1 MNAASTTPGSPG
13 EARRL
18 QLLGLVYVAVL
29 VGLVWLSV
37 AAYRHQ
43 FDGHVTVEL
52 RARQAG
58 QQLNVGGDVRMN
70 GAIVG
75 RVSGVR
81 SSGRGASI
89 SLQLDRDA
97 AGRIPGDVVARILP
111 TTLFG
116 QKFVELH
123 STSSARAGHLSAGD
137 VIGEDTSAE
146 AVELTD
152 VVDDLDQVLTAVR
165 PDRLSAALGGLSDG
179 LSGRGAA
186 LGDTISTAGGYLHQL
201 NGDTALFEHDLGLLH
216 TVAGQYADAA
226 PDLLATARHVTVTS
240 RSLTTHEDTISSFV
254 SAVTGAADTGTDL
267 LRANRRDLA
276 ESARLARPTAE
287 LLAEYAPELDC
298 TIQGFLAVESQ
309 SAAQIRDHSFQGAF
323 TLGAQTGG
331 YTSADA
337 LELGD
342 LGTGPACR
350 GLPRAPIPYPGVD
363 LRDGVEDSGL
373 IGLLTAGAVG

>member
-1 MNAASTTPGSPG
+1 MSVEATASSAG

-18 QLLGLVYVAVL
+18 QLLGLVYVAVV

-37 AAYRHQ
+37 AAYRHA

-58 QQLNVGGDVRMN
+58 EQLNVGSDVRMN

-81 SSGRGASI
+81 SSGPGVTI
-89 SLQLDRDA
+89 SLQLDPA
-97 AGRIPGDVVARILP
+97 AARRIPDDTVARILP

-123 STSSARAGHLSAGD
+123 SSSSASGGHLADGA
-137 VIGEDTSAE
+137 VIAEDTSAQ

-152 VVDDLDQVLTAVR
+152 VLDDLDPVLTAIR
-165 PDRLSAALGGLSDG
+165 PDRLSAGLGGLADG
-179 LSGRGAA
+179 LSGRGTE
-186 LGDTISTAGGYLHQL
+186 LGRTIATAGSYLHTL
-201 NGDTALFEHDLGLLH
+201 NGDTPLFEHDLGLLH
-216 TVAGQYADAA
+216 TVTGQYADAA
-226 PDLLATARHVTVTS
+226 PDLLATARHATVTS
-240 RSLTTHEDTISSFV
+240 RSLTAQDDTISAFV
-254 SAVTGAADTGTDL
+254 SAVTGSADAGTDL

-298 TIQGFLAVESQ
+298 TIQGFLAVERQ

-323 TLGAQTGG
+323 TIGAQAGG
-331 YTSADA
+331 YTPADA
-337 LELGD
+337 LQLGD
-342 LGTGPACR
+342 LGTGPSCR
-350 GLPRAPIPYPGVD
+350 GLPHAPIPYPAVR
-363 LRDGVEDSGL
+363 LHDGVEPSGL
-373 IGLLTAGAVG
+373 LGLLTAGAVG